1 MLTTRLRLCKCWKVS
16 CACTAAFQEG
26 EVGLLSLEWHW
37 VFVILRVALNV
48 VPGVA
53 LGVVYPWSDTEGL
66 LSLKWHWMFSLEW
79 HWVFVFPGVALGV
92 FIPGM
97 ALGVFIPGVALSVV
111 PGMAL
116 GGCDPWDGTGYW

>member
-1 MLTTRLRLCKCWKVS
+1 M
-16 CACTAAFQEG
+16 
-26 EVGLLSLEWHW
+26 
-37 VFVILRVALNV
+37 AL
-48 VPGVA
+48 
-53 LGVVYPWSDTEGL
+53 D
-66 LSLKWHWMFSLEW
+66 
-79 HWVFVFPGVALGV
+79 VFPGVALGV